1 MDTKDILGNLI
12 FVGIVSSI
20 ESTQLATVKVTRTD
34 KDNKVSASFRVL
46 QQGTHGAKSFWM
58 PAVGDQVVCLQLPNF
73 SGKGTGEG
81 FVLGSVYSTADPSE
95 ESNPKARSFTAADGT
110 FTRYDGAGNIEIHAA
125 GNYKVTANRIDL
137 NE

>member
-20 ESTQLATVKVTRTD
+20 ESTQLATVKVTRID
-34 KDNKVSASFRVL
+34 KDNKVSASLRVL

-81 FVLGSVYSTADPSE
+81 FVLGSVYSTADPSV
-95 ESNPKARSFTAADGT
+95 ESNPQARSFKAADGT
-110 FTRYDGAGNIEIHAA
+110 FTRYDGTGNIEIHAA
-125 GNYKVTANRIDL
+125 GDYKVTANKIYL
-137 NE
+137 N